1 MSHPGGQQ
9 SQQGVPQGYP
19 QQSSPQQ
26 PGSPQG
32 FPQQGQPQRPAY
44 QAGSPQGFAQPGHPQ
59 PGSPRGFARPGR
71 PGHPA
76 QPGEPQ
82 WGAPAQQYSQQ
93 QGFPP
98 QQRPAAGPLTLAGWA
113 AAPAILGVVLELV
126 ALFALPWITFTN
138 GSQSVTMSF
147 LDLFKR
153 VSEVGADGFAAAYVH
168 FLAFIITAATA
179 VSVLPW
185 TLGGLRAKRSAFLL
199 SGIRSRDLTRANFWW
214 YRAVFGGRATV
225 MLVLHLA
232 GIATMYWGSFS
243 QLGIGPILLVAGAV
257 LVVAGA
263 AVGPRRG
270 PAMP

>member
-9 SQQGVPQGYP
+9 PQQGYP
-19 QQSSPQQ
+19 QQGYPPQ

-32 FPQQGQPQRPAY
+32 FAPQGQPQY
-44 QAGSPQGFAQPGHPQ
+44 QPGSPQGFAQSGNPPQPGSPQGFAQPGYPQ
-59 PGSPRGFARPGR
+59 PG
-71 PGHPA
+71 H
-76 QPGEPQ
+76 QQ
-82 WGAPAQQYSQQ
+82 WGAPQQYPQQQYPQQQYPQQ

-126 ALFALPWITFTN
+126 GLFALSWITFTS

-153 VSEVGADGFAAAYVH
+153 VSEVGTDGFAAAYVH

-185 TLGGLRAKRSAFLL
+185 TLGGLRSKRSAFLL

-214 YRAVFGGRATV
+214 YRTVFGGRATV

-243 QLGIGPILLVAGAV
+243 QLGTGPIVLAVGAV

-263 AVGPRRG
+263 AVGPRQG